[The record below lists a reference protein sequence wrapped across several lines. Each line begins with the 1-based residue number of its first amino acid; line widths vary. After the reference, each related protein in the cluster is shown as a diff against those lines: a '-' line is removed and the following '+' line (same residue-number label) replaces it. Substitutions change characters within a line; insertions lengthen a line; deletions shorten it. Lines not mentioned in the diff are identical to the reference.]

1 MPKKFSKIRGMSGTE
16 SMYDFYELV
25 NTTNTLNQLS
35 TIEYGENGL
44 KLNKDINKMDNIWAN
59 LHPLEY

>member
-1 MPKKFSKIRGMSGTE
+1 MSGTE